1 MTRQYQN
8 NYLLSRISGVAFDLM
23 TIAGIASINIED
35 LSGLWVP
42 FLLMAVSGGIV
53 TLVYLQWTCRRIY
66 PGYYYEGLV
75 SMYGML
81 TGTISSGVLLLRE
94 IDDTFATP
102 AANNLVLGSSFAIL
116 FGAPMLISSA
126 LRPIRTRCCCSCSR
140 CARCILPRCCCSC
153 SALAA
158 GGRKSRAAS
167 GPEPEGACGTAAAAP
182 HLFLN
187 VRSHFRFPVRYLYE
201 RRTKGGAPH
210 DRAAVSA
217 VL

>member
-1 MTRQYQN
+1 MLVRVVLGALRRRNIMTRQYQN

-116 FGAPMLISSA
+116 FGAPMLILIGLAPDSDAMLLLVFA
-126 LRPIRTRCCCSCSR
+126 L
-140 CARCILPRCCCSC
+140 CAVY
-153 SALAA
+153 LAA
-158 GGRKSRAAS
+158 LLLFMFRFGGRGKKKPRGERA
-167 GPEPEGACGTAAAAP
+167 
-182 HLFLN
+182 
-187 VRSHFRFPVRYLYE
+187 
-201 RRTKGGAPH
+201 
-210 DRAAVSA
+210 
-217 VL
+217 